1 MMRRQGLGRTVVL
14 VLAWGLLEAVQAAGA
29 YEVDP
34 AIVGVKVSGRVIF
47 AGSMPKVEQ
56 APVHRDPKFCGE
68 TMLIEAIRVDRDTR
82 GIGGVVVSLA
92 GVARG
97 KPVEQDNGI
106 TLFENRSCRFIPQTA
121 AAAVGS
127 TLEIQNSDP
136 ILHNTHVRKNNRFG
150 DTIIN
155 VVQPAGVKVIRKPMP
170 EPGIMD
176 VRCDAHPFMRAS
188 IHLFEHPYFAVT
200 DDLGRFELTRVPAGT
215 YRLQIWH
222 ELLGSREK
230 TITVPATGDATVE
243 LEVGLEK

>member
-1 MMRRQGLGRTVVL
+1 MRRQRLGRTVVL

-34 AIVGVKVSGRVIF
+34 AIAGVKVSGRVIF
-47 AGSMPKVEQ
+47 AGSIPKAEQ
-56 APVHRDPKFCGE
+56 VPVHRDPKFCGE
-68 TMLIEAIRVDRDTR
+68 TMLNEAIRVDPGSR

-97 KPVEQDNGI
+97 KPVEQDNAI
-106 TLFENRSCRFIPQTA
+106 MLFENRNCRFIPQIA

-136 ILHNTHVRKNNRFG
+136 ILHNTHVRKNNRHG

-170 EPGIMD
+170 ESGILD

-188 IHLFEHPYFAVT
+188 IHLFEHPYFTVT
-200 DDLGRFELTRVPAGT
+200 DDLGRFELTRVPPGT

-243 LEVGLEK
+243 LEVGPEK

>member
-1 MMRRQGLGRTVVL
+1 MIHKDRGAVAIAIAWWI
-14 VLAWGLLEAVQAAGA
+14 LAPAGSIAA

-34 AIVGVKVSGRVIF
+34 SVAGVRVSGKVIY
-47 AGSMPKVEQ
+47 AGSIPKVERV
-56 APVHRDPKFCGE
+56 PVHRDPKFCGE
-68 TMLIEAIRVDRDTR
+68 TIPIEAIRVDRGSR
-82 GIGGVVVSLA
+82 GIGGVVVSLD
-92 GVARG
+92 GVVRG

-106 TLFENRSCRFIPQTA
+106 ILFENRSCRFIPQVTA
-121 AAAVGS
+121 GVVGS
-127 TLEIQNSDP
+127 TLEIRNADP
-136 ILHNTHVRKNNRFG
+136 ILHNTHVRKNSRFG
-150 DTIIN
+150 DTLIN

-170 EPGIMD
+170 ESGILD

-222 ELLGSREK
+222 EMLGSREK

-243 LEVGLEK
+243 LEVGPEE